1 METRETTYAQEAIIN
16 RITEKTAWESLF
28 QDYSEHSKKAMESEY
43 GDYSH
48 GDYSDYYRVL

>member
-1 METRETTYAQEAIIN
+1 MKTKETTYAQEAIIN
-16 RITEKTAWESLF
+16 RITEKTAWERLF
-28 QDYSEHSKKAMESEY
+28 QDYSEHSKKVMESEY